1 MSHDDV
7 KDQGSPQ
14 SQAFLEQS
22 GPRTEVSMSQSA
34 IAGDS
39 TNNHREHETLRL
51 EVESLRAALDSLAAY
66 SEAIANLRSLREVAE
81 HLRSLLSDIPAHFV
95 HEERTVLATME
106 TLGPEEARFAELMRQ
121 QHQIL
126 SKGLAKFF
134 EMLNQIHDSNDLRA
148 GLREL
153 QDCGADISKLLL
165 HHMEIEDRRIQALAN
180 LNDAIAANL

>member
-14 SQAFLEQS
+14 SQPFLEQS

-39 TNNHREHETLRL
+39 TTNHREHETLRL

-95 HEERTVLATME
+95 HEERTVLGHHGDSRSGRSSLCGTHA
-106 TLGPEEARFAELMRQ
+106 PAAPDAERRPGE
-121 QHQIL
+121 IL
-126 SKGLAKFF
+126 S
-134 EMLNQIHDSNDLRA
+134 R
-148 GLREL
+148 
-153 QDCGADISKLLL
+153 C
-165 HHMEIEDRRIQALAN
+165 
-180 LNDAIAANL
+180 